1 MSLAVNEVKRNFYR
15 DSMQLMRLTEKAK
28 AIPGVSDAVLVMA
41 TGTNKML
48 MEQIG
53 LLTSDGRSA
62 TENDLVLAVRAKEG
76 ANMEQVVSAI
86 ESLLTSQQGDGETSS
101 SGTFFGISA
110 ALDNLAGANLAI
122 VSLPGTQAAGAA
134 EELLKAGVN
143 VHLFSDHVS
152 TDDELRL
159 KKFAISKGLLVL
171 GPGAGTSIINGVG
184 LGFANAVARGKI
196 GIVAAAG
203 TGLQEVSVLLDRIG
217 LGVSQ
222 GFGVGGTDIS
232 KEVGGIMMMECLRLL
247 EDDVNTDLVAIV
259 AKTPNTEVVR
269 KVMSFVDKYTTK
281 PVVACFLGLDASS
294 LGRIHYAKT
303 LHSAV
308 LRAARLSSPTY
319 VRAFDDK
326 IGSSLQDFASSS
338 RKLSSRL
345 GPGQRYIRGL
355 YTGGTLAH
363 ESLLLFS
370 EILSNNV
377 YSNTPLSSEFGLSDP
392 RMSQGHSVIDLGDE
406 FFTEG
411 RAHPMIDPTIR
422 KLRILQE
429 AKDHSVGV
437 IILDFVLGYGASED
451 PAGSL
456 ADSISEGKE
465 IASKSGRELVV
476 MGHVCGTSADPQ
488 SLERQSEKLTRV
500 GVILYPSNAMMA
512 LSSAL
517 TVSFE
522 SVYDRLAKKWGGL
535 VG

>member
-1 MSLAVNEVKRNFYR
+1 M
-15 DSMQLMRLTEKAK
+15 
-28 AIPGVSDAVLVMA
+28 
-41 TGTNKML
+41 
-48 MEQIG
+48 
-53 LLTSDGRSA
+53 
-62 TENDLVLAVRAKEG
+62 
-76 ANMEQVVSAI
+76 
-86 ESLLTSQQGDGETSS
+86 
-101 SGTFFGISA
+101 
-110 ALDNLAGANLAI
+110 AI
-122 VSLPGTQAAGAA
+122 VSLPGSQAAGAA

-143 VHLFSDHVS
+143 VHLFSDHVPIE
-152 TDDELRL
+152 DEVRL
-159 KKFAISKGLLVL
+159 KKFAASEGLLVL

-184 LGFANAVARGKI
+184 LGFANAVARGKV

-222 GFGVGGTDIS
+222 GFGVGGTDVS
-232 KEVGGIMMMECLRLL
+232 KQVGGIMMMECLELL
-247 EDDVNTDLVAIV
+247 EADSNTGLVMIV
-259 AKTPNTEVVR
+259 AKTPDPEVVR
-269 KVMSFVDKYTTK
+269 NVMSFVDRATTK
-281 PVVACFLGLDASS
+281 PVVACFLGMDASRK
-294 LGRIHYAKT
+294 GRIQYAKT

-308 LRAARLSSPTY
+308 LRTARLSSPAH
-319 VRAFDDK
+319 VRAFEDK
-326 IGSSLQDFASSS
+326 VGSSLQKVASSS
-338 RKLSSRL
+338 RKLSSLL
-345 GPGQRYIRGL
+345 GPGQRYVRGL

-370 EILSNNV
+370 EVLGKDI
-377 YSNTPLSSEFGLSDP
+377 YSNTPLSSAFELTDP
-392 RMSQGHSVIDLGDE
+392 MVSKGHSVIDLGEE

-429 AKDHSVGV
+429 AKDDSVGV

-465 IASKSGRELVV
+465 IASKAGRELVV

-500 GVILYPSNAMMA
+500 GVVLYPSNAMMA

-517 TVSFE
+517 AVSFE
-522 SVYDRLAKKWGGL
+522 SVYARLDREWDSL